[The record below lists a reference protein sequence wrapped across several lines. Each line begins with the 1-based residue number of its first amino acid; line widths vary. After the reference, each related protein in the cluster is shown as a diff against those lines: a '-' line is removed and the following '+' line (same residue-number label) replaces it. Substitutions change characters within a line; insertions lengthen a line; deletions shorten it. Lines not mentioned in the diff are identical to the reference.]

1 MAIDRTQYNL
11 LVDDSGA
18 GTDGTVIDK
27 NKFKVVI
34 LDPIDTLITDP
45 TAFTPTIISSG
56 GGTPTYSL
64 QVGRYR
70 RVNGWVG
77 DYRADH
83 AGDVRDARGRIDH
96 DRRLARGGREYLR
109 AGVGR
114 GGAVLDADDSGDPSA
129 RADSAEHLGD
139 CDADCHR
146 GGHDAGRDAEI
157 RSLGDVG
164 FCVLGR
170 VSIGVKGARPERCC
184 VPAQSGRRTRLG

>member
-45 TAFTPTIISSG
+45 DGVYADDYLERRRDTDLLAPGRPVSAG
-56 GGTPTYSL
+56 ER
-64 QVGRYR
+64 VG
-70 RVNGWVG
+70 G

-157 RSLGDVG
+157 GSLGDVG

-170 VSIGVKGARPERCC
+170 VSIGVKG
-184 VPAQSGRRTRLG
+184 RRAPQPGG